1 MQLAVGHPW
10 RWYGPHNGMQCHSGP
25 HILDVRRVV
34 GHSWQWYGPHI
45 LDVRRVRHS
54 GIAMVWAAQP
64 NLVLSLGDLILV

>member
-10 RWYGPHNGMQCHSGP
+10 RWYGPHNGMQCHS
-25 HILDVRRVV
+25 
-34 GHSWQWYGPHI
+34 GPHI